1 MKGMLSLEQELRATR
16 LAGGQRNSKSPGQ
29 PPEPIETERP
39 WRRDIDQLQQT
50 MREVMRAVATFSG
63 VELPGLPPGLQNDT
77 APLPRL
83 DIKTLKDR
91 FRNDLEGFS
100 IKTMEE
106 LTKRAREQ
114 TRAALEAV
122 QNEIAGRIE
131 QIAAELREQLQL
143 PAQMEKLLGPS
154 VQEAAARL
162 EKSLSQKFE
171 HKFAEQEQM
180 IQDKLQAAMS
190 SVQGQIRSLEQTVQQ
205 FRAKAD
211 SIERPTAQP
220 PTAKIEELLAKQE
233 EFVQDKLQVAMSSV
247 QAQIRSLEQAVQQ
260 IRTKADSIERP
271 TAQPPTAKIE
281 ELLAKQEE
289 FVQDKLQAAMSS
301 LQGQIRS
308 LEQIVH
314 EVRTKA
320 DSMAQMPTQPLSA
333 AAVKASNR
341 DEGSFNSGF
350 KDFLERSFS
359 RIESSISNLKD
370 IPRLQPAQSRAPDI
384 EWLRKAIP
392 SGSTDMLLRV
402 QEAMDNLDRLGPKKP
417 LPVTY

>member
-1 MKGMLSLEQELRATR
+1 
-16 LAGGQRNSKSPGQ
+16 
-29 PPEPIETERP
+29 
-39 WRRDIDQLQQT
+39 
-50 MREVMRAVATFSG
+50 
-63 VELPGLPPGLQNDT
+63 
-77 APLPRL
+77 
-83 DIKTLKDR
+83 
-91 FRNDLEGFS
+91 
-100 IKTMEE
+100 
-106 LTKRAREQ
+106 
-114 TRAALEAV
+114 
-122 QNEIAGRIE
+122 
-131 QIAAELREQLQL
+131 
-143 PAQMEKLLGPS
+143 
-154 VQEAAARL
+154 
-162 EKSLSQKFE
+162 
-171 HKFAEQEQM
+171 
-180 IQDKLQAAMS
+180 
-190 SVQGQIRSLEQTVQQ
+190 
-205 FRAKAD
+205 
-211 SIERPTAQP
+211 
-220 PTAKIEELLAKQE
+220 
-233 EFVQDKLQVAMSSV
+233 MSSV